1 MVLRKHGASGLSIA
15 LAALSVA
22 LAFGCGGGEDGSS
35 RDVLARGSVPP
46 ASPLQE
52 RFAVFRGP
60 RVAADEVPPS
70 LLPRKIADQVGLDL
84 SASRLARR
92 YQGNAVYLVS
102 SADLVCTYSRSNEVG
117 NCWPIPT
124 VESGLAT
131 ATSICGL
138 GAGADEIVTYGI
150 VPDGVMEVTIPR
162 EQEPDRTVAVAG
174 NVYVAATSA
183 RPPLPLRL
191 TFVEDGRRVVRPTGI
206 PPDLARKGCG
216 SGG

>member
-1 MVLRKHGASGLSIA
+1 M
-15 LAALSVA
+15 
-22 LAFGCGGGEDGSS
+22 
-35 RDVLARGSVPP
+35 
-46 ASPLQE
+46 
-52 RFAVFRGP
+52 FRGP

-84 SASRLARR
+84 MASRLARR
-92 YQGNAVYLVS
+92 YEGNAVYLVPS
-102 SADLVCTYSRSNEVG
+102 PDLVCTYSRSNEVG

-138 GAGADEIVTYGI
+138 GGDAGEVVTYGV
-150 VPDGVMEVTIPR
+150 VPDGVGKVTILR
-162 EQEPDRTVAVAG
+162 EKEPDRTVRVIG
-174 NVYVAATSA
+174 NVYVGATSA

-191 TFVEDGRRVVRPTGI
+191 TFVEDGKRVVRPTGI
-206 PPDLARKGCG
+206 PPDIARKGCG